1 MITLLQFSLKRRFK
15 NKVSLFLLAFYWL
28 MMGMLFNLDRV
39 SDLLGLNW
47 GRNTEIVVSSDTR
60 KWIVDE
66 AMWEQQG
73 FVFTTQEGD
82 VGFEKT
88 DKGIKVWG
96 SLDGVTQA
104 KLQGLLLKNHQLS
117 LLSHSPESV
126 QTWMD
131 NYTHLAIQFEEVVI
145 GSEQIRQQAIL
156 FILTSLY
163 FLVLNFIAVNSNEII
178 MEKTSNVL
186 ALVLSSVSVEAH
198 FMSKLLSALITVSLQ
213 MLNSIASV
221 LVLGFIRYQDDSG
234 AGLIL
239 WLTKVMNLP
248 FDVRNF
254 NDVFE
259 LMGFTVQDALGL
271 GVSLICVLV
280 GILIVQVLI
289 LVLSSRART
298 SEEAG
303 VIQGPFYLLLLVLYY
318 GSLSVNSSEQLN
330 HGLPYL
336 LSFVPISSMLI
347 MPMRIIQKAT
357 ISSEILLS
365 LGLSLS
371 FLMLVIILLFPVYRK
386 GLERT

>member
-15 NKVSLFLLAFYWL
+15 NKVSLFLLVFYWL
-28 MMGMLFNLDRV
+28 MMGLLFNLDRV
-39 SDLLGLNW
+39 SDWLGLNW
-47 GRNTEIVVSSDTR
+47 GGNTEIVVSSETR

-88 DKGIKVWG
+88 DEGIRVWG

-131 NYTHLAIQFEEVVI
+131 TYTHLAIQFEDVVI

-221 LVLGFIRYQDDSG
+221 LVLGLMRYQDDSG
-234 AGLIL
+234 TGLIV

-254 NDVFE
+254 NDIFE

-271 GVSLICVLV
+271 GISLICVLV

-357 ISSEILLS
+357 IPSDILLS
-365 LGLSLS
+365 LGLSFG
-371 FLMLVIILLFPVYRK
+371 FLLLVIILLFPVYRK